1 MSNITEFK
9 QKTFWERPEGKTGGF
24 FMLAALLGGGY
35 LLYQALPT
43 IIGLLANT
51 LYATALGVALFAVI
65 YMVLDPRMRNL
76 VWYSYKSIMRWI
88 TGIFVTIDPI
98 GILKNYISDLEGN
111 LAKMSTQIGNLRGQM
126 RKLEGMMTQNTK
138 DIDQSV
144 KVATVAKAQG
154 NDSQIVLNTR
164 KAGRL
169 QEANAK
175 YQALLN
181 RMDVLYKIL
190 TKMYENSEI
199 LLEDTKDQV
208 NVKEQE
214 YKAIAASHSAMK
226 SAMSI
231 MSGDPDKRALF
242 EAAMENITDDVAGK
256 VGEMERFMDLSKSW
270 MDGVD
275 LQNGVFEE
283 EGLKMLEK
291 LEKDSKLILSGGNIK
306 TDTLDLN
313 SKQALPQA
321 QPKAAPRT
329 DDNSYDGLF
338 K

>member
-1 MSNITEFK
+1 MSNITGFK
-9 QKTFWERPEGKTGGF
+9 QKNFWERPEGKTGGF
-24 FMLAALLGGGY
+24 FLVAALAGAGY
-35 LLYQALPT
+35 LLYKTLPV
-43 IIGLLANT
+43 IVSLLANT
-51 LYATALGVALFAVI
+51 LYATVLGVALFALV

-76 VWYSYKSIMRWI
+76 IWYSYKSIMRWI

-111 LAKMSTQIGNLRGQM
+111 LSKMSTQIGNLRGQM
-126 RKLEGMMTQNTK
+126 RKLQGMIDQNTR
-138 DIDQSV
+138 DISQGL
-144 KVATVAKAQG
+144 KVATAAKAQG
-154 NDSQIVLNTR
+154 NDSQTILNTR

-175 YQALLN
+175 YQALYN
-181 RMDVLYKIL
+181 RMEVLYKIL
-190 TKMYENSEI
+190 AKMYENSEI

-214 YKAIAASHSAMK
+214 YKAIGASHSAMK

-231 MSGDPDKRALF
+231 ISGDPDKRALF
-242 EAAMENITDDVAGK
+242 EAAMENITDDVANK

-291 LEKDSKLILSGGNIK
+291 LEKESKLILSGGK
-306 TDTLDLN
+306 TNDTLDLN
-313 SKQALPQA
+313 SPKAIPQA
-321 QPKAAPRT
+321 QPLKRG
-329 DDNSYDGLF
+329 DDNAYDGLF